1 MSENSSP
8 NSNSRRKNPLTTIA
22 ISQEYAKRLQVL
34 ADKWGIDRK
43 AFVEKAVEYFEKTG
57 LDIRYYEIDINP
69 IEKVASDLREQ
80 AEKVIFDSEKKA
92 ETLVL
97 FRDFINTFN
106 QQQPALED
114 LRNRNTIAE
123 EEKKALS
130 DQIEQLKADV
140 TSEKEAGEKAKK
152 SKDSLV
158 ERIRAIVEEYA
169 TKTEEIS
176 GWGKGKKRR
185 QLLEDLQSE
194 IETALSEEKEQDNE

>member
-8 NSNSRRKNPLTTIA
+8 NSNSKRKNPLTTIA

-69 IEKVASDLREQ
+69 IEKVAADLREQ
-80 AEKVIFDSEKKA
+80 AGKVIFDSDKKT
-92 ETLVL
+92 ETLSL
-97 FRDFINTFN
+97 LRDFINQFN

-114 LRNRNTIAE
+114 LRSRNTAAE
-123 EEKKALS
+123 VEKKALS
-130 DQIEQLKADV
+130 GQIEQLKADV
-140 TSEKEAGEKAKK
+140 DEAKAAGEEVAK
-152 SKDSLV
+152 SKDAII
-158 ERIRAIVEEYA
+158 ERIRAIIDDYT
-169 TKTEEIS
+169 TKTAEIS

-185 QLLEDLQSE
+185 QLLEELQGE
-194 IETALSEEKEQDNE
+194 IETALSKEKKPTNE

>member
-8 NSNSRRKNPLTTIA
+8 NSNSKRKNPLTTIA

-69 IEKVASDLREQ
+69 IEKVAADLREQ
-80 AEKVIFDSEKKA
+80 AGRVIFDSGKKT
-92 ETLVL
+92 ETLSL
-97 FRDFINTFN
+97 LRDFINQFN

-114 LRNRNTIAE
+114 LRSRNTAAE
-123 EEKKALS
+123 VEKKALS
-130 DQIEQLKADV
+130 GQIEQLKADV
-140 TSEKEAGEKAKK
+140 DEAKAAGEEVAK
-152 SKDSLV
+152 SKDAII
-158 ERIRAIVEEYA
+158 ERIRAIIDDYT
-169 TKTEEIS
+169 TKTAEIS

-185 QLLEDLQSE
+185 QLLEELQGE
-194 IETALSEEKEQDNE
+194 IETALSKEKKPTNE

>member
-8 NSNSRRKNPLTTIA
+8 NSNSKRKNPLTTIA

-69 IEKVASDLREQ
+69 IEKVAADLREQ
-80 AEKVIFDSEKKA
+80 AGKVIFDSDKKT
-92 ETLVL
+92 ETLSL
-97 FRDFINTFN
+97 LRDFINQFN

-114 LRNRNTIAE
+114 LRSRNTAAE

-152 SKDSLV
+152 SKDSLI

-185 QLLEDLQSE
+185 QLLEELQSE
-194 IETALSEEKEQDNE
+194 IETALSEEKEPANE

>member
-8 NSNSRRKNPLTTIA
+8 NSNSKRKNPLTTIA

-69 IEKVASDLREQ
+69 IEKVAADLREQ

-140 TSEKEAGEKAKK
+140 TCEKEAGEKAKK

-185 QLLEDLQSE
+185 QLLEELQSE

>member
-1 MSENSSP
+1 MEENGKSK
-8 NSNSRRKNPLTTIA
+8 RKNPLTTIA

-69 IEKVASDLREQ
+69 IEKVAADLREQ
-80 AEKVIFDSEKKA
+80 AGKVIFDSDKKT
-92 ETLVL
+92 ETLSL
-97 FRDFINTFN
+97 LRDFINQFN

-114 LRNRNTIAE
+114 LRSRNTAAE

>member
-1 MSENSSP
+1 MNENSSP
-8 NSNSRRKNPLTTIA
+8 NSNSKRKNPLTTIA

-69 IEKVASDLREQ
+69 IEKVAADLREQ
-80 AEKVIFDSEKKA
+80 AGKVIFDSDKKT
-92 ETLVL
+92 ETLSL
-97 FRDFINTFN
+97 LRDFINQFN

-114 LRNRNTIAE
+114 LRSRNTAAE

-152 SKDSLV
+152 SKDSLI

-185 QLLEDLQSE
+185 QLLEELQSE
-194 IETALSEEKEQDNE
+194 IETALSEEKEPANE